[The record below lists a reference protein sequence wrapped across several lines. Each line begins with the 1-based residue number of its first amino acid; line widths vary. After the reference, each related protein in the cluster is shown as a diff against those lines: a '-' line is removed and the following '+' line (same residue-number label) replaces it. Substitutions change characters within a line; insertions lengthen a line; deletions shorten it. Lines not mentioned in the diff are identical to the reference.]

1 MSTKEKMSA
10 RIPMADEGALN
21 AEQHKVLNKII
32 GGKRGNL
39 VGPFRALL
47 HSSELADR
55 TQQLG
60 EFVRY
65 DSSLPA
71 AISELAILCT
81 ARYWN
86 CPQEWAIHVGF
97 AEAAGVDPELIN
109 AISRASVPAFQEP
122 LQIVV
127 YEYCRELLAFG
138 GLSDAVYQHA
148 QDILGDKSLVE
159 LTGLIGYYTMLAFSL
174 NAHQVPLDDRAAL
187 LPELGADSD
196 RRSPTRLPPAIER
209 AQD

>member
-1 MSTKEKMSA
+1 MSTKEKTPA

-21 AEQHKVLNKII
+21 VEQHKVLNKII
-32 GGKRGNL
+32 GGKRGKQ

-47 HSSELADR
+47 HSPELADR

-71 AISELAILCT
+71 TISELAILCI

-86 CPQEWAIHVGF
+86 CSQEWAIHAGF
-97 AEAAGVDPELIN
+97 AEASGLDTELIN
-109 AISRASVPAFQEP
+109 AISQARVPAFQEP
-122 LQIVV
+122 LQIAV

-138 GLSDAVYQHA
+138 GLSDNVYQLA
-148 QDILGDKSLVE
+148 QDILGDKILVE

-174 NAHQVPLDDRAAL
+174 NAHQVPLDDSAAL
-187 LPELGADSD
+187 LPELVADSD